1 MGDILRGEQCT
12 ENLAGLG
19 TIVYVGL
26 KSDLESPMTPT
37 DNVYSTPVFKSGKG
51 LFRIDG
57 KRESQKVAWSS
68 LGFQKGYQLT
78 ATIISEAT
86 GIEAAKIDRAMN
98 CLDLF
103 LIFVDEDQSLILY
116 DPNRPLE
123 ADNGGISGDTGD
135 TADSDRQTT
144 YEFQLKPVKYTRLY
158 VEAPANGGW
167 ESLRVNQ

>member
-1 MGDILRGEQCT
+1 MGDILRGEMCT

-26 KSDLESPMTPT
+26 KSDLESPMTAT
-37 DNVYSTPVFKSGKG
+37 ENVYSTPV
-51 LFRIDG
+51 FRIDG

-78 ATIISEAT
+78 GTIISEAS

-135 TADSDRQTT
+135 AADSDRQTT

-158 VEAPANGGW
+158 VEAPTSGGW
-167 ESLRVNQ
+167 ESLRVNS